1 MKYFYG
7 AGGGGA
13 GFVSIVAF
21 GFSVGLETPA
31 FPPCWPVDKSTPGGA
46 VPVPESRFGF
56 VVFFPCGESACFSA
70 VPGMYPGVGLTSSDL
85 LS

>member
-31 FPPCWPVDKSTPGGA
+31 FPPVEIITSVD
-46 VPVPESRFGF
+46 R
-56 VVFFPCGESACFSA
+56 
-70 VPGMYPGVGLTSSDL
+70 GLRL
-85 LS
+85 LIEIQLCRQKLL